1 MSLSPES
8 SFSAPPLDVLSN
20 TASSKSTPPTTVA
33 DSDSLHSDTSK
44 HDVITV
50 AVGPDAGPVS
60 EQAGAPQDHAQ
71 ENDQGPDHG
80 HDRNADTP
88 GRVRRARGPPPVYNL
103 AKLVGTDGHGKRR
116 AKGDIVSNRRRRTIG
131 RATMIDLE
139 EHADEISERKPTKA
153 ARATIDALNLQ
164 WSPKGSTSPRT
175 RRQIKESPRPL
186 RASSRRAA
194 PEPPSPTSKVSAATA
209 KRSRKSTG
217 KIEVSNIPRELRRL
231 QDTKEFSHVDDKPVI
246 YTVWANGK
254 YVDPKEAKAPPAR
267 KKAKV
272 DPEPVDAP
280 EKESSE
286 PITNTKQRRVKK
298 HLDKGLYAG
307 QDAPLD
313 QAKGLTPAEKK
324 TLAELPELIPSG
336 RVNKIMPSPMYTGL
350 RLLIAG
356 RDFKL
361 PYNICNPLPPGQPKP
376 DEWKKMTKSKD
387 NTSSISDETG
397 FLTRYRPIC
406 RRV

>member
-1 MSLSPES
+1 MSLSPDS

-50 AVGPDAGPVS
+50 AVEPDSSQGS
-60 EQAGAPQDHAQ
+60 EQVDPDQDHAQ
-71 ENDQGPDHG
+71 QHEQELNHG
-80 HDRNADTP
+80 HEQHADTP
-88 GRVRRARGPPPVYNL
+88 GRARRARGPPPVYNL

-131 RATMIDLE
+131 RATKIDLE
-139 EHADEISERKPTKA
+139 EHTDEPSDPKPIEAT
-153 ARATIDALNLQ
+153 RGTIDALNLQ
-164 WSPKGSTSPRT
+164 WSPKGKTSPRT
-175 RRQIKESPRPL
+175 RRQIKESPRSL
-186 RASSRRAA
+186 RSSSRRAD
-194 PEPPSPTSKVSAATA
+194 PEPPLSPSSKVSAVTR

-217 KIEVSNIPRELRRL
+217 KSEESNIPRELRRL
-231 QDTKEFSHVDDKPVI
+231 QDTKEFSHVDDKPIV

-254 YVDPKEAKAPPAR
+254 YVDPNEAKAAPAR
-267 KKAKV
+267 KKAKI
-272 DPEPVDAP
+272 EPNPIDEG

-298 HLDKGLYAG
+298 YLDKGLYAG
-307 QDAPLD
+307 QDAPVD
-313 QAKGLTPAEKK
+313 MAKGLTPTEKK

-350 RLLIAG
+350 RILIAG

-376 DEWKKMTKSKD
+376 DEWKKMTKSKGD
-387 NTSSISDETG
+387 TSDLLDES
-397 FLTRYRPIC
+397 
-406 RRV
+406 